1 MKLKISELCNDQ
13 CPENVTLGTPDAE
26 LAARIKAKTL
36 KKIGVQPARRSVR
49 VRTLLLAAAIAAFF
63 GSAACAV
70 VRYNMNFRDVQ
81 DQDEVF
87 TARLVEVNKN
97 GDVVFEGTMP
107 FPDAGMILT
116 FTGPEGGYNQPEFKA
131 NWLPSAATHRVYR
144 GEWTD
149 YLCNDGE
156 GNIMPYLITA
166 KNVDTGNFTGV
177 LNGKTEI
184 VKQENRDGW
193 EITEIVSDYTE
204 SSFANWEIV
213 NYIFMFDPARGY
225 LVQISGTDSME
236 TLEKIAENLEIR
248 ESDMPPYENNYYPEH
263 FGIFDLGRG

>member
-1 MKLKISELCNDQ
+1 MKLKISELCSGC
-13 CPENVTLGTPDAE
+13 CPENVTLGKPDAE
-26 LAARIKAKTL
+26 LAARIKAKTF
-36 KKIGVQPARRSVR
+36 KKIDAQPTRRRVR

-70 VRYNMNFRDVQ
+70 VRYNMNFEDVQ
-81 DQDEVF
+81 DQDEVV
-87 TARLVEVNKN
+87 TVRLVEVNKA

-107 FPDAGMILT
+107 FPDAGMVLT
-116 FTGPEGGYNQPEFKA
+116 FTGPEGSYNCPEFKA

-144 GEWTD
+144 GEWTH
-149 YLCNDGE
+149 YLCNDGK

-204 SSFANWEIV
+204 SKNFCSWGTV
-213 NYIFMFDPARGY
+213 NYIFMFDPERGY
-225 LVQISGTDSME
+225 LVKVCGTDSME
-236 TLEKIAENLEIR
+236 TLEKIAGSLEIR
-248 ESDMPPYENNYYPEH
+248 ESDTPPYEYPFSEEI
-263 FGIFDLGRG
+263 GILDLGRG

>member
-1 MKLKISELCNDQ
+1 MKLKISELCSGC

-36 KKIGVQPARRSVR
+36 KKIGVQPARRHVR

-63 GSAACAV
+63 GSAACAIARYSMNLQD
-70 VRYNMNFRDVQ
+70 VR
-81 DQDEVF
+81 DQDEVVSGHI
-87 TARLVEVNKN
+87 TEINKN
-97 GDVVFEGTMP
+97 GEVVNDETLY
-107 FPDAGMILT
+107 FPDAGLLLT
-116 FTGPEGGYNQPEFKA
+116 FTGPDESYNSPEFKA
-131 NWLPSAATHRVYR
+131 NYLPSEPTNGIGR
-144 GEWTD
+144 GEWTT
-149 YLCNDGE
+149 YLCNDGK

-166 KNVDTGNFTGV
+166 KNVDTGNDKGV

-184 VKQENRDGW
+184 VKQENWDSW

-225 LVQISGTDSME
+225 LVQVSGTDSME

-248 ESDMPPYENNYYPEH
+248 ESDTPPFESPFSEEI
-263 FGIFDLGRG
+263 GILDLGRG